1 MSTHGNHASIQKSTS
16 AKNNNAARGINVA
29 AVTIEI
35 CTGRTPLRLK
45 RKLRQIDARVAAG
58 SDQAG

>member
-1 MSTHGNHASIQKSTS
+1 MSTHGNHVSIRQFTW

-29 AVTIEI
+29 AVTIEM

-45 RKLRQIDARVAAG
+45 RKDN
-58 SDQAG
+58 DQAG